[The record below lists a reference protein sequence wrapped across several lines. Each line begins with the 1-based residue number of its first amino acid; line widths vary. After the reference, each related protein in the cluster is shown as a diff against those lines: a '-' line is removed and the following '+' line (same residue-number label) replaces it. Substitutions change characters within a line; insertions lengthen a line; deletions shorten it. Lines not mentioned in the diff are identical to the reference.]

1 MRCVEGLLVLLP
13 AAAAVWRQIK
23 MYLCEYCEEGQLE
36 MCQYFKEHFLETE
49 CPAVT
54 ACPKFKERKQEDDH
68 T

>member
-1 MRCVEGLLVLLP
+1 MAVLP
-13 AAAAVWRQIK
+13 DRETVWEEIE

-36 MCQYFKEHFLETE
+36 MCEYFKEHFLESG

-54 ACPKFKERKQEDDH
+54 ACPKFKERNEDEDGD

>member
-1 MRCVEGLLVLLP
+1 
-13 AAAAVWRQIK
+13 

-36 MCQYFKEHFLETE
+36 MCEYFKEHFLGKG

-54 ACPKFKERKQEDDH
+54 ACPKFKERKENEDGD

>member
-1 MRCVEGLLVLLP
+1 MEAGVVLLP
-13 AAAAVWRQIK
+13 DREDLSEEMS

-36 MCQYFKEHFLETE
+36 MCQYFKEHFLERD

-54 ACPKFKERKQEDDH
+54 ACPKFKERKEDEDGD

>member
-1 MRCVEGLLVLLP
+1 
-13 AAAAVWRQIK
+13 

-36 MCQYFKEHFLETE
+36 MCEYFKEHFLERD

-54 ACPKFKERKQEDDH
+54 ACPKFRERKEDEDGD